1 VTDLRKS
8 FFLVAAYLLTILLLG
23 WLDSIDR
30 PVINFASYFYLLALV
45 SVAVMIFIPTL
56 HKVSVIAPMVFWGAI
71 YFAIPSLVD
80 RSRTAD
86 TAVEILL
93 LEFVMIQSGVWLGYK
108 LATAIDRSESF
119 MDILAMGTFPH
130 RAVELGN
137 ASEMIKVEFS
147 RSRRYHRPLSLLVIH
162 AVPADDEVAREM
174 LKNLQRDMLARLSN
188 SRVGQAVSASI
199 RQTDLLIRDQ
209 IGRYLILCPE
219 TNLESARLLG
229 KRISQIVE
237 ERTGMFVK
245 CGGAAFPDEALTFED
260 LLYLARERSEKVK
273 PNENKTV

>member
-1 VTDLRKS
+1 MTDLRKS

-23 WLDSIDR
+23 WLDSIDK

-45 SVAVMIFIPTL
+45 SVAVTVFIPTL
-56 HKVSVIAPMVFWGAI
+56 HKVSVIAPMIFWGAI

-80 RSRTAD
+80 RYSTASP
-86 TAVEILL
+86 AIEVWL
-93 LEFVMIQSGVWLGYK
+93 LEFVLFQVGVWFGYQ

-119 MDILAMGTFPH
+119 MDILAKGTFPH
-130 RAVELGN
+130 RAVELDN
-137 ASEMIKVEFS
+137 ASDMIKVELG

-162 AVPADDEVAREM
+162 AIPADEEAVREV
-174 LKNLQRDMLARLSN
+174 LKSLQRDMLSRLSN

-199 RQTDLLIRDQ
+199 RQTDLLVRDHV
-209 IGRYLILCPE
+209 GRYVILCPE

-229 KRISQIVE
+229 KRICQIVE

-245 CGGAAFPDEALTFED
+245 CGASAFPDEALTFED

-273 PNENKTV
+273 PNENKTD